1 MSWNSSDALADDSEV
16 ASSEATTSK
25 KRRRRPKMRGPKKID
40 LDALLLS
47 ADDRESAKPTHSEV
61 EVIPTDEG
69 EVFTEDWNEDDRN
82 YETEPRTPAYSQG
95 RDIFEMLEELEY
107 KINVYIDVAFEDL
120 VDEFCYEL
128 LYVLDEAF
136 APIEVQDFVYDLVD
150 AIHEEIDFSF
160 EATDWN
166 AAIHDVITSFEPGFQ
181 KSFQQANRKL
191 RNKSQYNSL
200 RSLYDIISDAGI
212 TTRGNFNQ
220 AMKTLAMEI
229 QNSQCFSQQ
238 QRIPDPLEKSL
249 KRLRKKTLAAELK
262 LVKQKWQLEAYESR
276 IKRINEMT
284 EQMIRRRGYDTLND
298 VDMDGLRFLV
308 ERVSTFDV
316 SPIVKYRQNTQKI
329 LDTCHSNE
337 LVRVTCNEVLDI
349 ISNGISDASILN
361 DVPVIEMPR
370 VPKPGEKDRAQTF
383 RNIQTK
389 WRELQLGYQKTLDD
403 AAEFLTEMRINEEV
417 ELLSTPRRNHH
428 VRAHVPW
435 T

>member
-25 KRRRRPKMRGPKKID
+25 RRRRRPKMRSPKKID

-82 YETEPRTPAYSQG
+82 YETEPREAADSQG

-107 KINVYIDVAFEDL
+107 KVNVYIDVAFEDL

-166 AAIHDVITSFEPGFQ
+166 AAIHDVIASFEPGFQ
-181 KSFQQANRKL
+181 KSFQQVNRKL

-200 RSLYDIISDAGI
+200 RSLYDIINDAGI

-220 AMKTLAMEI
+220 AMKALAMEI

-349 ISNGISDASILN
+349 INNGISDTSILS
-361 DVPVIEMPR
+361 DVPTIQMPR
-370 VPKPGEKDRAQTF
+370 VPKSGEKDRAQTF

-428 VRAHVPW
+428 GRARVPW